1 MLITLY
7 DLGLSS
13 QEQGDLA
20 GAAHHLD
27 EGLALAAGA
36 RDLSSVAYYLEE
48 LAAVARQQDSQD
60 RVVRLLAAARSL
72 LQAGGSGWLCA
83 WVPRAPHDDDVLT
96 ALRSRV
102 GDTAFEQARSW
113 AESIDC
119 TRAVEYALGKDNPA

>member
-48 LAAVARQQDSQD
+48 LAAVKPYPRGGGWCARPRGVYD
-60 RVVRLLAAARSL
+60 R
-72 LQAGGSGWLCA
+72 
-83 WVPRAPHDDDVLT
+83 
-96 ALRSRV
+96 
-102 GDTAFEQARSW
+102 
-113 AESIDC
+113 
-119 TRAVEYALGKDNPA
+119 